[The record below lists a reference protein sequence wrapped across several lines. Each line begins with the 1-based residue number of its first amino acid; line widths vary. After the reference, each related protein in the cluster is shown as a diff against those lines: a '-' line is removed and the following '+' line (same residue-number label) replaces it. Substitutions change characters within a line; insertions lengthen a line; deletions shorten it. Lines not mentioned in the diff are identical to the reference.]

1 MMKEIMLQNNMPSL
15 MAPSLGGSQ
24 PARTQSNEFG
34 QMLAQSIDDVNR
46 FQLEADESINQ
57 LADGRQTDIHQ
68 TMISVEKADIS
79 LELLLQIRNKV
90 IAAYEKIMRT
100 AV

>member
-1 MMKEIMLQNNMPSL
+1 MKEIILQNSMPPL
-15 MAPSLGGSQ
+15 MDPSLGGR
-24 PARTQSNEFG
+24 RTTNAQSNEFG
-34 QMLAQSIDDVNR
+34 QMLAKSIDDVNR
-46 FQLEADESINQ
+46 FQLEADESINK

-68 TMISVEKADIS
+68 TMIAVEKADIS

-90 IAAYEKIMRT
+90 VAAYERIMRM

>member
-1 MMKEIMLQNNMPSL
+1 MKEIILQNSMPPL
-15 MAPSLGGSQ
+15 MDPNLGGSRKTN
-24 PARTQSNEFG
+24 AQSNEFG
-34 QMLAQSIDDVNR
+34 QMLAKSIDDVNR
-46 FQLEADESINQ
+46 FQLEADESINE

-68 TMISVEKADIS
+68 TMIAVEKADIS

-90 IAAYEKIMRT
+90 VAAYERIMRM